1 MFTTEAGRRFW
12 ERTREHRMSVAKN
25 KRHASFAMIL
35 DSVGKATPPP
45 ARSAPRPR
53 AIALV
58 GVLMWARRRRSRRV
72 P

>member
-1 MFTTEAGRRFW
+1 MAHRENEAFTTEAGRRFW

-25 KRHASFAMIL
+25 KRHARFATIL
-35 DSVGKATPPP
+35 DGVG
-45 ARSAPRPR
+45 PRV
-53 AIALV
+53 IALV